1 MYARTIHAVV
11 STAAPWAYDYAA
23 ASGLEVGRRRAI
35 AILREIKSVKFKREI
50 VCSIRGV
57 SIKF

>member
-23 ASGLEVGRRRAI
+23 ASGLEVGRRRVI
-35 AILREIKSVKFKREI
+35 TILREIKSVKFKRKMI
-50 VCSIRGV
+50 CRGDV
-57 SIKF
+57 A